1 MPLVASNPT
10 ILAST
15 KWKDALKNREPFHGP
30 ERVSPVH
37 TQTWNGPV
45 TSQEV
50 ARPDVDA
57 RPGFAV
63 FYGQTYSRVAAA
75 LSSTLG
81 DRDLG
86 VEAAD
91 EAMARCYAHWA
102 TVGRYDNPAG
112 WVYRVGLN
120 WALSWRRKLARRHT
134 LPPPEHVEPVMPAD
148 PQIAEA
154 LASLDLRLR
163 TVVVCRILL
172 DWSTEET
179 ADALQ
184 IKPGTV
190 KSRLHRGLG
199 RLADMLSHFEGG
211 A

>member
-1 MPLVASNPT
+1 MPLT
-10 ILAST
+10 
-15 KWKDALKNREPFHGP
+15 DAAYQDDVVP
-30 ERVSPVH
+30 
-37 TQTWNGPV
+37 
-45 TSQEV
+45 
-50 ARPDVDA
+50 VDA
-57 RPGFAV
+57 RPGFTA
-63 FYGQTYSRVAAA
+63 FYDEAYRRVAAA

-81 DRDLG
+81 DRELG

-91 EAMARCYAHWA
+91 EAMARCYAHWD
-102 TVGRYDNPAG
+102 TVSRYDNPAG

-134 LPPPEHVEPVMPAD
+134 LPPPQHVEPVTPAD

-154 LASLDLRLR
+154 LAALDMRLR
-163 TVVVCRILL
+163 SVVVCRILL

-179 ADALQ
+179 AEALQ

-199 RLADMLSHFEGG
+199 RLAETLAHFQRGNE
-211 A
+211 

>member
-1 MPLVASNPT
+1 MA
-10 ILAST
+10 
-15 KWKDALKNREPFHGP
+15 REPNRSFG
-30 ERVSPVH
+30 RVRGVH
-37 TQTWNGPV
+37 AARTQNHIV
-45 TSQEV
+45 TGEL
-50 ARPDVDA
+50 ARIEVDA
-57 RPGFAV
+57 RPGFAA
-63 FYGQTYSRVAAA
+63 FYDQTYRKVAAA

-81 DRDLG
+81 DRDMG

-91 EAMARCYAHWA
+91 EAMARCYANWT
-102 TVGRYDNPAG
+102 TVGHYDNPAG

-134 LPPPEHVEPVMPAD
+134 LPPPQPVEPVMPAD

-154 LASLDLRLR
+154 LSSLDMRLR

-172 DWSTEET
+172 DWSTEDT
-179 ADALQ
+179 AEALQ

-199 RLADMLSHFEGG
+199 RLAEMLPHFEQGHR
-211 A
+211 

>member
-1 MPLVASNPT
+1 MHEPNRPL
-10 ILAST
+10 
-15 KWKDALKNREPFHGP
+15 
-30 ERVSPVH
+30 ERVTPV
-37 TQTWNGPV
+37 QAPSWNPAL
-45 TSQEV
+45 SSHDL
-50 ARPDVDA
+50 ARIEVDA

-63 FYGQTYSRVAAA
+63 FYDQAYRRVAAA

-81 DRDLG
+81 DGDLG
-86 VEAAD
+86 VEATD

-134 LPPPEHVEPVMPAD
+134 LPVPDPVEPVLPTD

-154 LASLDLRLR
+154 LSSLDMRLR

-172 DWSTEET
+172 DWSTDAT
-179 ADALQ
+179 AEALQ

-190 KSRLHRGLG
+190 KSRLHRGLN
-199 RLADMLSHFEGG
+199 RLADELAHFNQG
-211 A
+211 

>member
-1 MPLVASNPT
+1 MR
-10 ILAST
+10 
-15 KWKDALKNREPFHGP
+15 REPNRPP
-30 ERVSPVH
+30 ERVTPV
-37 TQTWNGPV
+37 QAPTWNPAV
-45 TSQEV
+45 TGHEI
-50 ARPDVDA
+50 ARAEVDA
-57 RPGFAV
+57 RPGFTA
-63 FYGQTYSRVAAA
+63 FYDQTYRRVAAA
-75 LSSTLG
+75 LSSTLA

-86 VEAAD
+86 IEAAD

-134 LPPPEHVEPVMPAD
+134 LPPPEHVEATLPAD

-154 LASLDLRLR
+154 LAALDMRLR

-172 DWSTEET
+172 DWSTEDT
-179 ADALQ
+179 AAALQ

-199 RLADMLSHFEGG
+199 RLGEMLAHFEQGHL
-211 A
+211 

>member
-1 MPLVASNPT
+1 M
-10 ILAST
+10 
-15 KWKDALKNREPFHGP
+15 REPNRPPG
-30 ERVSPVH
+30 RVEDVH
-37 TQTWNGPV
+37 APTHNQAV
-45 TSQEV
+45 TGRDF
-50 ARPDVDA
+50 ARIEVDA

-63 FYGQTYSRVAAA
+63 FYDQTYQRVAAA

-81 DRDLG
+81 DRDMG
-86 VEAAD
+86 IEAAD
-91 EAMARCYAHWA
+91 EAMARCYANWT

-134 LPPPEHVEPVMPAD
+134 LPPPQPIEPVMPAD
-148 PQIAEA
+148 PQVAEA
-154 LASLDLRLR
+154 LGALDMRLR

-172 DWSTEET
+172 DWSTEDT
-179 ADALQ
+179 AEALQ

-199 RLADMLSHFEGG
+199 RLAEMLPHFEQGNR
-211 A
+211 